1 VLAVL
6 VLEFRTFRSTAI
18 VASVIPLGIIG
29 GVLALAFTG
38 NTLSFTAAIGF
49 IALIGIEVK
58 NSILLVDFTN
68 QLRAKGM
75 GLREAIEQA
84 GKLRFI
90 PILLTTATALGGLL
104 PLALENSALYSPLAW
119 VIIGGLLSSTLLT
132 RLVTPVVYELLAP
145 EVALEPGV
153 SVEPAPP
160 ELAHRAAA

>member
-1 VLAVL
+1 
-6 VLEFRTFRSTAI
+6 

-29 GVLALAFTG
+29 GGLALALTG

-68 QLRAKGM
+68 QLRTKGM
-75 GLREAIEQA
+75 GLRQSIEEA

-132 RLVTPVVYELLAP
+132 RLVTSVVYELLAP
-145 EVALEPGV
+145 EVSL
-153 SVEPAPP
+153 EPAPAVEP
-160 ELAHRAAA
+160 VARKTVSSLAA